1 MPPGGLSKLRP
12 LDSRH
17 RQPIRI
23 ALFISLVTA
32 TSTRI
37 QSEDVLHGAHVKD
50 LPLPVLVPMKTFFPS
65 AKALKLS
72 LG

>member
-12 LDSRH
+12 LDSRN

-23 ALFISLVTA
+23 
-32 TSTRI
+32 
-37 QSEDVLHGAHVKD
+37 VLLYVCWRVENGSDKDGTGMLSYDND
-50 LPLPVLVPMKTFFPS
+50 LPLPVLVPMKTSFPS

-72 LG
+72 IG

>member
-23 ALFISLVTA
+23 
-32 TSTRI
+32 
-37 QSEDVLHGAHVKD
+37 VLLYVCWRVENG
-50 LPLPVLVPMKTFFPS
+50 S
-65 AKALKLS
+65 AQ
-72 LG
+72 